1 MQIER
6 LTTATAAIEDWVV
19 ALRRE
24 FHQHPE
30 LGNEEL
36 WTAHYISKLLTEM
49 GIPQQTGVAG
59 TGVVGLI
66 QGNHPGKTIAL
77 RADMDGLP
85 LTEATGLAYVSLNPG
100 KMHACGHDAH
110 LAIQLGAA
118 RLLNNL
124 KKDFAGNIK
133 LLFQPAEETTGGAR
147 PMIAAGCMNNPVV
160 DYVLGLHV
168 TPLAE
173 AGQILIRYGQIT
185 AASDSLNITISGRP
199 THAAY
204 PEEGIDAIVIAAQV
218 ITAMQT
224 ILSRNI
230 SPLDAGVITI
240 GRINGGARDNIIA
253 ETVNLSGTIR
263 SLDSK
268 TRNTI
273 KAILNRTVTGIC
285 EAMGGSCEITFTE
298 GYLPIINHDKVMKV
312 VELNAET
319 LLGKTNVLT
328 KEQASLGVD
337 DFSCFAHQVP
347 GAFYYLGCGNK
358 QLGIT
363 IPGHSPEFQIDE
375 ACLITGVKLQVM
387 SALSLLK
394 QL

>member
-1 MQIER
+1 MDR
-6 LTTATAAIEDWVV
+6 LLNATAAIEDWVV

-49 GIPQQTGVAG
+49 GIPHQTGVAG

-66 QGNHPGKTIAL
+66 QGSRPGKTIAL

-85 LTEATGLAYVSLNPG
+85 LTEATGLAYASLNPG

-118 RLLNNL
+118 RLLNSL

-173 AGQILIRYGQIT
+173 AGQVLLREGQIT
-185 AASDSLNITISGRP
+185 AASDSLRITIIGRS

-204 PEEGIDAIVIAAQV
+204 PEEGVDAIVIAAQI
-218 ITAMQT
+218 ITALQT
-224 ILSRNI
+224 IVSRKI
-230 SPLDAGVITI
+230 SPLDSGVITL
-240 GRINGGARDNIIA
+240 GKINGGSRENIIA
-253 ETVNLSGTIR
+253 ETVILEGTIR
-263 SLDSK
+263 SLDPITRDKIK
-268 TRNTI
+268 TNLSRIVN
-273 KAILNRTVTGIC
+273 GIC
-285 EAMGGSCEITFTE
+285 DAMGGSGQITFTE
-298 GYLPIINHDKVMKV
+298 GYLPIINHEDTMKTI
-312 VELNAET
+312 EANAKNF
-319 LLGKTNVLT
+319 LGNENVLI
-328 KEQASLGVD
+328 KEQPSLGVD
-337 DFSCFAHQVP
+337 DFSFFANQAAGV
-347 GAFYYLGCGNK
+347 FYYLGCGNK
-358 QLGIT
+358 KQGIT

-375 ACLITGVKLQVM
+375 TCLKTGVLLQL
-387 SALSLLK
+387 SNTLSLL
-394 QL
+394 